1 VGRCSMCPW
10 WAGEASNY
18 FLDPRCD
25 LIQNDGFEKPLGYTD
40 LIGDAHFS
48 CPKVSRNSP
57 WELLH
62 KMGWRFGLMC
72 GSRSQRA
79 KDRTCCLC
87 LPDLHLTG
95 MIQQRGLS
103 GTGAGVPLY
112 TISEESFRD
121 SRVARNKPC
130 LERAPPQLGFLVH
143 TLS

>member
-1 VGRCSMCPW
+1 MCPW

-40 LIGDAHFS
+40 LIRDAHFS

-79 KDRTCCLC
+79 KDRTCFLC
-87 LPDLHLTG
+87 LHDLHFTG

-103 GTGAGVPLY
+103 GTGAGASP
-112 TISEESFRD
+112 SET
-121 SRVARNKPC
+121 
-130 LERAPPQLGFLVH
+130 LEWLETNLAWREPPPPRLGFLVH